1 MVQCNHETPTHTGQ
15 HRHGLPTELFRSN
28 LLVPPFGLRYAAGDF
43 SLSNRFSNLSC
54 NAGGRFMLT
63 IRGRSHSFCDHVSR
77 RGFLQIGGLALGGLS
92 LAQLLQAE
100 ARAGIRGSHRA
111 VIMVFLSG
119 GPPHQD
125 LVDLKPDAPVEV
137 RGEFKPIA
145 TRVPGIR
152 ICELLPGMAAMM
164 DRLAIIR
171 SVVGSEGAHSAYQ
184 CMHGRTRKQAPGGG
198 WPSLGSTVSKLQGPT
213 HPDVPPFVGLSPKM
227 KTSTWAIVGEPGFL
241 GRKHAAFKP
250 NADGMGSMVL
260 KGMTLDQLGDR
271 RRLMTRFDGL
281 RRELDASGDL
291 AGADEYTRQA
301 LNILTS
307 SRLADALD
315 LEREPARVRDWYGR
329 GDPKP
334 AGYGDAGPQMNDY
347 LLTARRLVEAGV
359 RVVTL
364 AYGRW
369 DWHGKPH
376 GTTFENARHHFPV
389 LDQGLCALVEDL
401 RVRGLDRDVTVL
413 VWGEF
418 GRTPKINKEGGRDH
432 WPQVSCAILAGG
444 GMKTGQVIGSTDA
457 QAARAKD
464 RPVHFQE
471 VFATLYRN
479 LGLDPR
485 TRTVTDLAGRPHY
498 LVDDPYVPLPELG

>member
-1 MVQCNHETPTHTGQ
+1 MLSILGPA
-15 HRHGLPTELFRSN
+15 HR
-28 LLVPPFGLRYAAGDF
+28 
-43 SLSNRFSNLSC
+43 
-54 NAGGRFMLT
+54 
-63 IRGRSHSFCDHVSR
+63 FCDRLSR
-77 RGFLQIGGLALGGLS
+77 RQFLQIGGLAMGGLS
-92 LAQLLQAE
+92 LPQLLRAE
-100 ARAGIRGSHRA
+100 AQAGIKTSHKS

-125 LVDLKPDAPVEV
+125 LVDLKPDAPAEI

-145 TRVPGIR
+145 TNVPGVQ
-152 ICELLPGMAAMM
+152 ICELLPGMAGMM

-171 SVVGSEGAHSAYQ
+171 SVVGSEGSHSAFQ
-184 CMHGRTRKQAPGGG
+184 CMHGRSQKGQPNGG

-213 HPDVPPFVGLSPKM
+213 RPDVPPFAGLSPRM
-227 KTSTWAIVGEPGFL
+227 KVSSWANVGDPGFL
-241 GRKHAAFKP
+241 GRKYAAFKP

-260 KGMTLDQLGDR
+260 QGMTLDQLGER
-271 RRLMTRFDGL
+271 RRLMDSFDSL
-281 RRELDASGDL
+281 RRDLDVSGSL
-291 AGADEYTRQA
+291 SGADEYTRQA

-315 LEREPARVRDWYGR
+315 LDREPAPLRDRYGR

-334 AGYGDAGPQMNDY
+334 AGYGDAGPLMNDY
-347 LLTARRLVEAGV
+347 LLAARRLVEAGV

-369 DWHGKPH
+369 DWHGKPY
-376 GTTFENARHHFPV
+376 GTTFENSRHHFPV

-401 RVRGLDRDVTVL
+401 RVRGLDKDVTVL

-418 GRTPKINKEGGRDH
+418 GRTPRINKEGGRDH
-432 WPQVSCAILAGG
+432 WPQVSCAILSGG
-444 GMKTGQVIGSTDA
+444 GMKTGQVIGSTDKNA
-457 QAARAKD
+457 DHAKD

-471 VFATLYRN
+471 IFATLYHN

-485 TRTVTDLAGRPHY
+485 TQTVTDLGGRPHY
-498 LVDDPYVPLPELG
+498 LVDDPYVPIPELI